1 MFRKK
6 YAVEI
11 FIMIKVLISSTDL
24 FFTKNFRKRYDNN
37 ELDKSDN
44 YISLYINI
52 YKYRINILT

>member
-24 FFTKNFRKRYDNN
+24 FFTLKKRYDNN

>member
-11 FIMIKVLISSTDL
+11 FIMIKVLISFTDL
-24 FFTKNFRKRYDNN
+24 FFTLRKRYDNN